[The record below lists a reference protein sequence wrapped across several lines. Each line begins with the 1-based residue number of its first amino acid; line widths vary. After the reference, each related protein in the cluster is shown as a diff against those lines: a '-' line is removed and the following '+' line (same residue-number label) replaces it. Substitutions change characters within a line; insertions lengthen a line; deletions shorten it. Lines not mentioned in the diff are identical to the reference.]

1 MTDAAVG
8 GSEVPGADDILSRL
22 DEQQQRAATALT
34 GPVCILAGA
43 GTGKTRT
50 ITHRLAYGVAT
61 GAIDPQRVMAL
72 TFTTKAAGE
81 MRARLL
87 ALGAGGVH
95 TRTFHAA
102 ALSQLGYFWPRV
114 LGTRVAEILPGKV
127 STVADAA
134 AQLQMRL
141 DTPTLRDVAG
151 EIEWRKARSLT
162 IEGYAEA
169 AKHRG
174 MPGGL
179 GIDAVVDLHLAYER
193 MKDDRRQLDFEDVLL
208 ATAGMLSREPGV
220 LQQVRDQYRYFTVD
234 EYQDVSPVQA
244 QLLEL
249 WLGQRRDVCV
259 VGDPNQTIYSFAGA
273 DPTSLSKFRSD
284 YQDARVIELTQS
296 YRSQANVVH
305 AANSLA
311 RAGVQGSMSL
321 ELKPMRKDGEALRI
335 LTAATDAA
343 EAQAIAQSV
352 RELIDRGASAAEI
365 AVLVRFHAQ
374 SPPIERAIRDQGVA
388 VRSDSGKFFS
398 LPLVRRLTTVIRT
411 SDDGRP
417 LFQQVVD
424 LAHEAGWSSN
434 EPEAHGAER
443 AEWAAGQSLVR
454 MAEEA
459 AAGTTMRQFSQQLD
473 ALAAS
478 DSDPKTNAVT
488 IATMHAAKGL
498 EWDHVIVAGLSEGLM
513 PISYAR
519 TDAEID
525 EERRLLY
532 VAVTRARESIT
543 LTRSE
548 ASGHSRRAP
557 SRFLRSLAAPTAR
570 TGRRTP
576 GQTPRDAS

>member
-1 MTDAAVG
+1 MTQAAIPDADA
-8 GSEVPGADDILSRL
+8 ILAAL
-22 DEQQQRAATALT
+22 DPQQREAATALR

-50 ITHRLAYGVAT
+50 ITHRLAYSVAT
-61 GAIDPQRVMAL
+61 GGVDPSRVMAL

-87 ALGAGGVH
+87 ALGASGVH

-102 ALSQLGYFWPRV
+102 ALSQLSYFWPRV

-127 STVADAA
+127 HTVADAA
-134 AQLQMRL
+134 ASLQLRL

-162 IEGYAEA
+162 IEAYAQA
-169 AKHRG
+169 GQSRG
-174 MPGGL
+174 MPGSL
-179 GIDAVVDLHLAYER
+179 PVETVVDLQMAYER
-193 MKDDRRQLDFEDVLL
+193 LKDERRQMDFEDVLL

-234 EYQDVSPVQA
+234 EYQDVSPVQT

-249 WLGQRRDVCV
+249 WLGQRRDICV

-273 DPTSLSKFRSD
+273 DPTSLARFRSD
-284 YQDARVIELTQS
+284 FPDARVLHLTHS
-296 YRSQANVVH
+296 YRSSGNVIA

-311 RAGVQGSMSL
+311 AGSADSEHRLLL
-321 ELKPMRKDGEALRI
+321 EAMHETGEPVRSEVAPS
-335 LTAATDAA
+335 DDA
-343 EAQAIAQSV
+343 EAARIAEEIRV
-352 RELIDRGASAAEI
+352 RLTNGVTAGEV

-374 SPPIERAIRDQGVA
+374 APVIEKALRDLGIA
-388 VRSDSGKFFS
+388 VRSDGAFFE
-398 LPLVRRLTTVIRT
+398 LPLVRRLLPIVRS

-424 LAHEAGWSSN
+424 LAHEAGWSSS
-434 EPEAHGAER
+434 EPEAHGAQR
-443 AEWAAGQSLVR
+443 DEWAAGAALIR

-459 AAGTTMRQFSQQLD
+459 PAGTTMAQFAGQLA
-473 ALAAS
+473 ALAVAK
-478 DSDPKTNAVT
+478 SDPKTDAVT
-488 IATMHAAKGL
+488 ISTMHAAKGL

-513 PISYAR
+513 PISYAQ
-519 TDAEID
+519 TSAQIE

-532 VAVTRARESIT
+532 VAMTRARKSLL
-543 LTRSE
+543 LTRS
-548 ASGHSRRAP
+548 ASSGRNRRLP
-557 SRFLRSLAAPTAR
+557 SRFLAEIW
-570 TGRRTP
+570 GRRDRPDTDTLP
-576 GQTPRDAS
+576 EVEPDAT

>member
-1 MTDAAVG
+1 MTEAAADNA
-8 GSEVPGADDILSRL
+8 PGADAIVASLD
-22 DEQQQRAATALT
+22 DEQRHAATALT

-114 LGTRVAEILPGKV
+114 LGTRVAEVLPGKV
-127 STVADAA
+127 PTVADAA
-134 AQLQMRL
+134 AQLQLRL

-169 AKHRG
+169 AKTRG

-193 MKDDRRQLDFEDVLL
+193 VKDERRQLDFEDVLL
-208 ATAGMLSREPGV
+208 ATAGMLAREPGV

-234 EYQDVSPVQA
+234 EYQDVSPIQT

-249 WLGQRRDVCV
+249 WLGQRRDICV

-273 DPTSLSKFRSD
+273 DPTSLSRFRSD
-284 YQDARVIELTQS
+284 YPDARVIELTHS
-296 YRSQANVVH
+296 YRSQANVVR

-311 RAGVQGSMSL
+311 RAGAQNAMSL
-321 ELKPMRKDGEALRI
+321 ELQAMRPGGDPVRI
-335 LTAATDAA
+335 ETAATDAA
-343 EAQAIAQSV
+343 EAQLLAQRIRS
-352 RELIDRGASAAEI
+352 LIDGGASAAEI

-374 SPPIERAIRDQGVA
+374 SPLIERAIRDQGIA

-398 LPLVRRLTTVIRT
+398 LPLVRRLVTVIRS

-424 LAHEAGWSSN
+424 LAHEAGWSSK

-459 AAGTTMRQFSQQLD
+459 AEGTSMRQFAQQLD
-473 ALAAS
+473 ALAAA

-488 IATMHAAKGL
+488 ITTMHAAKGL
-498 EWDHVIVAGLSEGLM
+498 EWDHVLVAGLSEGLM

-519 TDAEID
+519 SEAEID

-532 VAVTRARESIT
+532 VAVTRSRESLT
-543 LTRSE
+543 LTRSA
-548 ASGHSRRAP
+548 ASGHSQREA
-557 SRFLRSLAAPTAR
+557 SRFLQSLATPEAR
-570 TGRRTP
+570 TGMRTQ
-576 GQTPRDAS
+576 GQLRRDAR